1 MLSNPYAQ
9 ITSGKSREKE
19 KKEEKRKTDLY
30 IKGCAAAISRQPKI
44 RNFMFKMHLN
54 LIKSSVQRHSEAR
67 LESVVC
73 IQCALS
79 SSADSM
85 ECCWSNSFLLIFTTR
100 QESSVINDDR
110 LHRVRRSLVASDPS
124 NSN

>member
-1 MLSNPYAQ
+1 ML
-9 ITSGKSREKE
+9 
-19 KKEEKRKTDLY
+19 KR
-30 IKGCAAAISRQPKI
+30 
-44 RNFMFKMHLN
+44 HLN
-54 LIKSSVQRHSEAR
+54 LIRTSAQRHLAAR

-100 QESSVINDDR
+100 QESSVIDDDR
-110 LHRVRRSLVASDPS
+110 LHGVQRSLAAADPS